1 MNIALIHLETCSRMA
16 ARLAP
21 LSLVLAAWLQASPIL
36 RWMLANLGPSGPL
49 SAIVVRVGG
58 VSAALLG
65 GVQAVSGATTPT
77 FDGPFQIS
85 GAVGQSLNFRL
96 NVIPFEDRFMRSF
109 SASGLP
115 PGVNIV
121 TLGDNSALL
130 SGTPSQ
136 GGTFFATVF
145 GWRYTPVSNPDNQ
158 IAGNSVSDSVVLT
171 ISGGTTPASI
181 TQHPASIRR
190 LPGTNAVFTALS
202 QGTGPITYH
211 WRKDATPSALSSSA
225 TLTVSNLTA
234 NDAGAYSVIVSNS
247 AGTQTSSGAVL
258 SIASRPVIS
267 PSKVNSSIRLA
278 FTGETGVTYRVETA
292 TTVTATAWNTLTNLT
307 PLADGPIAITNTPA
321 SSNLFYRLRLL
332 GP

>member
-1 MNIALIHLETCSRMA
+1 MA

-36 RWMLANLGPSGPL
+36 RWMLANLSPSGPL

-65 GVQAVSGATTPT
+65 GVQAVSGASTST
-77 FDGPFQIS
+77 FDGPFETT
-85 GAVGQSLNFRL
+85 GTVGQSFGFALRINSVPQFNF
-96 NVIPFEDRFMRSF
+96 EGF

-115 PGVNIV
+115 PGIV
-121 TLGDNSALL
+121 IQKVADDFAVL
-130 SGTPSQ
+130 SGVPRAS
-136 GGTFFATVF
+136 GFFSATVT
-145 GWRYTPVSNPDNQ
+145 GWRFPNLT
-158 IAGNSVSDSVVLT
+158 GESVSDTVAIT
-171 ISGGTTPASI
+171 ISGGSTPASI
-181 TQHPASIRR
+181 TQDPASIRR
-190 LPGTNAVFTALS
+190 LPGTNAVFTVLA

-292 TTVTATAWNTLTNLT
+292 TNVTATAWNTLTNLT
-307 PLADGPIAITNTPA
+307 PLADGPLAITNTPA

>member
-1 MNIALIHLETCSRMA
+1 MA

-77 FDGPFQIS
+77 FDGPFEVS

-96 NVIPFEDRFMRSF
+96 NVIPFGDRFMRSF

-115 PGVNIV
+115 PGVTIV

-145 GWRYTPVSNPDNQ
+145 GWRYSPVSNPDNQ
-158 IAGNSVSDSVVLT
+158 ISGNSVSDSVVLT
-171 ISGGTTPASI
+171 ISGGATPASI
-181 TQHPASIRR
+181 TQHPASVRR
-190 LPGTNAVFTALS
+190 LPGTNAVFTVLA
-202 QGTGPITYH
+202 QGTQPITYH

-225 TLTVSNLTA
+225 TLTVSNLTV
-234 NDAGAYSVIVSNS
+234 NDAGTYSVIVSNS

-292 TTVTATAWNTLTNLT
+292 TNVTATAWNTLTNLT
-307 PLADGPIAITNTPA
+307 PLADGPLAITNTPA